1 MTRRTDRINE
11 LFREEIS
18 ELLLRHV
25 KDPRISGLITITA
38 VENSE
43 DMRHAKVYISVLGT
57 EEERTSALAGL
68 QAAAGFIRHELV
80 ERLSLRRVPELSFIR
95 DDSIER
101 GAHVLELLDI
111 GVQRIGLYG
120 LHRADVVAQ
129 ADVTFGAEGGV
140 NNHQAIALDDGP
152 HRAIRDADLAS
163 YTYILV
169 DPSHNYV
176 SIFGDPA
183 ARQTARTIGV
193 KRASRA
199 MTVST
204 AEIGRVKKMS
214 SEPCDMVSD
223 CRKERS
229 TIGPSTRA
237 NTAGAAGKSN
247 LRIR

>member
-43 DMRHAKVYISVLGT
+43 DMRHAKVYISVMGT

-101 GAHVLELLDI
+101 GARVLQIMHDLEQEANARKPD
-111 GVQRIGLYG
+111 
-120 LHRADVVAQ
+120 A
-129 ADVTFGAEGGV
+129 GG
-140 NNHQAIALDDGP
+140 
-152 HRAIRDADLAS
+152 
-163 YTYILV
+163 
-169 DPSHNYV
+169 
-176 SIFGDPA
+176 
-183 ARQTARTIGV
+183 
-193 KRASRA
+193 RAS
-199 MTVST
+199 
-204 AEIGRVKKMS
+204 KK
-214 SEPCDMVSD
+214 D
-223 CRKERS
+223 
-229 TIGPSTRA
+229 
-237 NTAGAAGKSN
+237 
-247 LRIR
+247 